1 MSEESLPVVE
11 TVTTPPTAPA
21 SQPAGEA
28 SVPTLKTPSVPL
40 EAGVRDPKTGQFL
53 PKGSVPPGQKP
64 PTEKPVEAP
73 PPAKFKRTLKVNG
86 AEEEVEATEDEL
98 WAEFRQAKASYKR
111 FEEAAQMRR
120 QAEEEIKAAK
130 ALKESVA
137 KGPLQ
142 FLIDQGYT
150 PQDAI
155 AIMEADAQRQLGQMQ
170 MTPEQRELHQYRQRE
185 EAEKEAKRQAEA
197 QQQQEV
203 QMAEFKRML
212 DADAEVLQKAME
224 LGGYPKTDWAL
235 ELFARDYYAKQELG
249 IDLSPQELAQAVSNT
264 HSALVDKAISSYTDD
279 EALLKAY
286 PGIAKRFVSAVKAQ
300 YEKSRRNGN
309 AVSPVAASPQPPPR
323 RAALTDTQS
332 DVLMGLRPPPPGF
345 KVPPG
350 WEAEWARLRK

>member
-1 MSEESLPVVE
+1 MSEESLPVAE
-11 TVTTPPTAPA
+11 TVTTPPSAPA
-21 SQPAGEA
+21 PSPASEP
-28 SVPTLKTPSVPL
+28 VPVMKAPSVPL
-40 EAGVRDPKTGQFL
+40 ESSVRDPKTGQFL
-53 PKGSVPPGQKP
+53 PRGSVPPGQKP
-64 PTEKPVEAP
+64 PETAPETP
-73 PPAKFKRTLKVNG
+73 PPPQKFKRTLKLNG

-98 WAEFRQAKASYKR
+98 WASYRQEKAAYKR

-120 QAEEEIKAAK
+120 QAEEEIKAAR

-142 FLIDQGYT
+142 FLVDQGYS

-197 QQQQEV
+197 QQQQEI
-203 QMAEFKRML
+203 QTAEFKRML

-224 LGGYPKTDWAL
+224 LGGYPKMDWAL

-264 HSALVDKAISSYTDD
+264 HSALVDKAISSYADD
-279 EALLKAY
+279 EALLRAY
-286 PGIAKRFVSAVKAQ
+286 PAVAKRFVSAVKAQ

-309 AVSPVAASPQPPPR
+309 AVSPISAPSQPPPR

-345 KVPPG
+345 KPPPG
-350 WEAEWARLRK
+350 WEAQWEKVRK